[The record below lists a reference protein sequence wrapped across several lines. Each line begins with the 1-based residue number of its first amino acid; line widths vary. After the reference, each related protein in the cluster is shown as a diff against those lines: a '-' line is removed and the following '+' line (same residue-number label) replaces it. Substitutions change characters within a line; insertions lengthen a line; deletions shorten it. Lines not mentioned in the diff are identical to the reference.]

1 MVFQDKVAWVTGAS
15 SSIGEALAYELS
27 ARGASVILSGRRQD
41 ALAAVAGRLKG
52 PSLILP
58 FEATDFD
65 ALPAIVDKAT
75 AWKGG
80 VDFLINNAGVTQRS
94 LALDTAFEVY
104 RRLMEVDYFAPLRLT
119 QLVLPHM
126 VARRSGHLS
135 VVTSRAGKVGSPLR
149 TGYSAAKFAC
159 GGYFD
164 SLRAEVEQAY
174 GIGVSVIL
182 PGAIATPI
190 ALSALSG
197 DGAPHGKA
205 DPMLDAGLPPK
216 RAAEIILDGIAEGR
230 REIPVGRDNEL
241 EMLRMRAVDPEP
253 LFALLA
259 KSGAAMAAARDAH

>member
-1 MVFQDKVAWVTGAS
+1 MVFQGKVAWVTGAS
-15 SSIGEALAYELS
+15 SGIGEALADELS
-27 ARGASVILSGRRQD
+27 ARGAAVILSGRRLD
-41 ALAAVAGRLKG
+41 ALEAVSDRLKG
-52 PSLILP
+52 PRLVLP
-58 FEATDFD
+58 FEATDFE
-65 ALPAIVDKAT
+65 ALPGVVERAID
-75 AWKGG
+75 WKG

-94 LALDTAFEVY
+94 LALDTTFEVY

-135 VVTSRAGKVGSPLR
+135 VVTSMAGKVGSPLR
-149 TGYSAAKFAC
+149 TGYSAAKHAC

-164 SLRAEVEQAY
+164 SLRAEVEEAY

-182 PGAIATPI
+182 PGAVATPI
-190 ALSALSG
+190 ALCALAG
-197 DGAPHGKA
+197 DGSPHGKP
-205 DPMLDAGLPPK
+205 DPMLDAGLAPK
-216 RAAEIILDGIAEGR
+216 RVAEIILDGIAEGR

-259 KSGAAMAAARDAH
+259 RSGAAMAAAQDAR